1 MGVLMARFIRLSRS
15 VLNLELVAVVRP
27 ISNDTVAVI
36 TSLGHTEYYEGQD
49 ARDILAF
56 LLDMATNPVPTSF
69 SMQVADVWLQETGPD
84 IDNQPFGY
92 ESEWHTDEWP
102 HARG

>member
-1 MGVLMARFIRLSRS
+1 MGAMMAQFVRLSRS
-15 VLNLELVAVVRP
+15 LLNVELVAVVRP
-27 ISNDTVAVI
+27 ISADTVAVV

-56 LLDMATNPVPTSF
+56 LLDMATSPNPSPF
-69 SMQVADVWLQETGPD
+69 SVQVADVWLQETGPD
-84 IDNQPFGY
+84 IDEQPFGY